1 MTTLRRI
8 GPALF
13 GVFGTVMAF
22 HPIIFSGFARME
34 TDPSDTRHLNYVLEH
49 GFRWLLSRPGHTEL
63 WSPPIFFPEKNIA
76 AFSETLLGV
85 LPFYVPWRVIG
96 MQPDTSF
103 QSWILTVSLLNFAA
117 AYLLLARFL
126 GIRPLGACLG
136 AFLFSF
142 GSPRVVQSGHQQ
154 VIPQFFTITAV
165 IALVAL
171 FRPAADQEPRSRRV
185 FWIGVFFAS
194 LVAQFYAGFY
204 LAWLFLFGLC
214 VAGIGALFVAGT
226 RRRLTFLVS
235 RHWLAIGVSALLAT
249 LGVMPMARHY
259 LEAASVVGYR
269 SFEEATLFLPPVKA
283 WFNLGPYSWLYGSLS
298 RGPLFSKMLF
308 EWEKRLGVG
317 LLTTLVVAYG
327 LLRARGRPGV
337 RILLGSAIALIVLA
351 TRFPGGHTLWKA
363 IFEVFPGARAIR
375 AVGRVAVLLLL
386 PAGIGVAYAFDY
398 ASRAGRK
405 AVMLLVAV
413 LVVVEQGQ
421 TMPSYDKNVVRRD
434 VATIGRQIPK
444 RCEAF
449 FVVFP
454 GDHKSIWETQVDA
467 MWAGMETGLP
477 TVNGYSGN
485 VPPGWE
491 SLFNNQIHGPRDDK
505 RIRRALQSWLR
516 SHGRDPAEACLVRIP

>member
-1 MTTLRRI
+1 MTALRRI

-22 HPIIFSGFARME
+22 HPIILSGFARME
-34 TDPSDTRHLNYVLEH
+34 TDPADSRHLNYVLEH
-49 GFRWLLSRPGHTEL
+49 DFRWLVSRPGHTEL
-63 WSPPIFFPEKNIA
+63 WSPPIFFPEKNTA
-76 AFSETLLGV
+76 AYSETLLGV
-85 LPFYVPWRVIG
+85 LPFYAPWRIVG
-96 MQPDTSF
+96 MRPDTSF
-103 QSWILTVSLLNFAA
+103 QCWILTLSLLNFAA
-117 AYLLLARFL
+117 SYFLLSRFL
-126 GIRPLGACLG
+126 GLRPLGASLG

-154 VIPQFFTITAV
+154 LIAQFFTITAV

-194 LVAQFYAGFY
+194 LLAQFYAGFY
-204 LAWLFLFGLC
+204 LAWLFALGLC
-214 VAGIGALFVAGT
+214 VVGIGAFFVRDT
-226 RRRLTFLVS
+226 RRRLIWLVS
-235 RHWLAIGVSALLAT
+235 RHGLAIAVCAFIAALA
-249 LGVMPMARHY
+249 VAPMASRY
-259 LEAASVVGYR
+259 LEAASILGYR
-269 SFEEATLFLPPVKA
+269 GFDDTEWFLPPVKA
-283 WFNLGPYSWLYGSLS
+283 WFNVGPYNWLYGSLS
-298 RGPLFSKMLF
+298 RGPLFSKMRF

-327 LLRARGRPGV
+327 LLRARGKPGV

-375 AVGRVAVLLLL
+375 AVGRVAILLLL
-386 PAGIGVAYAFDY
+386 PAGVGVAYAFDY
-398 ASRAGRK
+398 ASRAVRK
-405 AVMLLVAV
+405 AVVLLVAV

-434 VATIGRQIPK
+434 VAAISRQIPK

-454 GDHKSIWETQVDA
+454 EDHKSTWETQVDG

-477 TVNGYSGN
+477 TVNGYSSN

-491 SLFNNQIHGPRDDK
+491 SLFNNQIHWPRDAE
-505 RIRRALQSWLR
+505 RIRRAFQSWLR